1 MKNEFF
7 LEHIETKKISDN
19 KTFWKTL
26 KLFISNKC
34 RSSENMILVKGD
46 DTISDKGQVANIFNE
61 LFANVVKNLN
71 ITINADILS
80 DTKGID
86 DPVLIATEKYKKH
99 PSISAIKDISK
110 NNTFSFQ
117 KVSYE
122 EALKEIQK
130 LDASKAF

>member
-46 DTISDKGQVANIFNE
+46 DTVSDKGQVANIFNE

-86 DPVLIATEKYKKH
+86 DPVLIATEKY
-99 PSISAIKDISK
+99 
-110 NNTFSFQ
+110 
-117 KVSYE
+117 
-122 EALKEIQK
+122 
-130 LDASKAF
+130 